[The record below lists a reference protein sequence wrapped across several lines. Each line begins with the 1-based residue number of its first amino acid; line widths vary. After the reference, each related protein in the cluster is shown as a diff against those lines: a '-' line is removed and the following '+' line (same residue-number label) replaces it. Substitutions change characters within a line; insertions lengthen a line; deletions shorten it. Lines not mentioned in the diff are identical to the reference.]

1 MLSSYLKGIG
11 SVAAYLHKKVIF
23 DQLNKIKKVL

>member
-11 SVAAYLHKKVIF
+11 SVAAYLHKNIILSQIV
-23 DQLNKIKKVL
+23 KIK